1 MRFPGNL
8 LRPVEQRASTVAAEA
23 SFNFGRRWKDSG
35 CAQRELPVTVRMA
48 DKRSDRAG
56 RSAAATVTMAMAD
69 PVVWS
74 FKGEP
79 ATTT

>member
-1 MRFPGNL
+1 
-8 LRPVEQRASTVAAEA
+8 
-23 SFNFGRRWKDSG
+23 
-35 CAQRELPVTVRMA
+35 MA

-56 RSAAATVTMAMAD
+56 RGAAATVTMAMAD